1 MLQLVGLLGALP
13 WVRGRM
19 PRQAKSTKVKLNAKA
34 MQFIKDHEN
43 DPKSGKELIHCARNM
58 RTVKEAVWKDKARVV
73 HRKKAGFVQLRK
85 LVEEHTGEMAVNPK

>member
-1 MLQLVGLLGALP
+1 MPRLLLASPGNTQQTAHQVYVLQLVGLLGALP

-58 RTVKEAVWKDKARVV
+58 RTVKSDRQISECFWE
-73 HRKKAGFVQLRK
+73 
-85 LVEEHTGEMAVNPK
+85 VELQ